1 MQIKKVLILLLVL
14 GLTTG
19 LAVGCGGQDNEKTPG
34 EDQQGAAKE
43 EVTKLLVGATPV
55 PHAEILQE
63 AKKLLVDKGI
73 ELEIIEFTDY
83 VTPNKAL
90 ANGDLDA
97 NYFQHVPYLDDF
109 KEKNNLDLTHT
120 VAVHFEPMGIYS
132 QSIDSLDNLK
142 DGDKV
147 AVPNDPTNEARAL
160 LLLQDNGLITLKEGV
175 GMEATKQDIESK
187 KIDVEIVELEAA
199 QIPRSLG
206 DVGAAVINGNYA
218 IDAGLNPATDAIT
231 AETKDSL
238 AAQTYGNVV
247 AIRTGE
253 ENREEIKAL
262 DEVLTSPEIKQF
274 IEDKYRGAVVPMF

>member
-1 MQIKKVLILLLVL
+1 MQIKKALILLLVL
-14 GLTTG
+14 SLTLG
-19 LAVGCGGQDNEKTPG
+19 LAVGCGGKAPQENGQE
-34 EDQQGAAKE
+34 AAQKE
-43 EVTKLLVGATPV
+43 AKKIVVGATPV

-63 AKKLLVDKGI
+63 AKALLAAKGV

-97 NYFQHVPYLDDF
+97 NYFQHVPYLEDF
-109 KEKNNLDLTHT
+109 KQKNNLDLTYT

-132 QSIDSLDNLK
+132 NSITSLDELK

-160 LLLQDNGLITLKEGV
+160 LLLQAKGLITLKEGA

-187 KIDVEIVELEAA
+187 QVDIEVVELEAA

-218 IDAGLNPATDAIT
+218 IDAGLNPAEDAIA

-247 AIRTGE
+247 AIRVGE
-253 ENREEIKAL
+253 ENRDVIKAL
-262 DEVLTSPEIKQF
+262 NEVLTSPEIKQF
-274 IEDKYRGAVVPMF
+274 IEKEYQGAVIPMF